1 MKITT
6 SDHDVVVTMASHG
19 GSFIKKLA
27 DLFFVADAD
36 NQRRLKEAFPEYWEQ
51 FSELA
56 ELVLAKRK
64 AGESK

>member
-1 MKITT
+1 MTITNN
-6 SDHDVVVTMASHG
+6 DHDVVVTMATYG

-27 DLFFVADAD
+27 ALFFVADPD

-51 FSELA
+51 YSEMA

>member
-1 MKITT
+1 MKIET
-6 SDHDVVVTMASHG
+6 SDHDVVVTMATYG

-27 DLFFVADAD
+27 NLFFVADAD